1 MGGDDRRV
9 DTLSACCLDSIRQS
23 APSSGVTSYRA
34 RVAAMMP
41 HTAVRQAAAPPGAIE
56 EELAGIL
63 RLISRPLEEGGIAR
77 HFQEV
82 AQRVVDGLRRLL
94 GVAGC
99 RLYGVE
105 VFAGSGL
112 QRLAESPAVEAT
124 TEPAGDAVVRALRER
139 RVVSELDGDLL
150 LAVPLFDGDRPVGVL
165 EVRRAH
171 GLWTRDDMRLVQLFV
186 DLARVALENGRLVT
200 ESRHHRRT
208 AEALALMAH
217 ATSRSFDVS
226 TLGREIVSTLLPLLG
241 CARATLFEL
250 LGSSF
255 RLVAVARADG
265 IEALDDVAGPEL
277 GPIETRAL
285 RERRLVADFV
295 ADLETSA
302 AGPELGPEIP
312 IRAVLAIPLF
322 HDQTPIGILS
332 VGDRARRVFEREEI
346 EVFRAAADHAA
357 VALEHARLHAQ
368 ADEALRVRER
378 VRIANELHDTLG
390 QLAFSVGLKL
400 DWCLHRI
407 DTTSPAYPKLEE
419 IRHDTGL
426 MMAQI
431 RQLIGHLSPEGLRE
445 TTFPDRL
452 RRLVGDFRELT
463 GTSVHLTLQGDPAC
477 LTPAAGD
484 VIQKTLQEALVNI
497 AKHAHAEHAAVRI
510 EIGESQTS
518 IEVSDDGVG
527 LSAAR
532 TETVD
537 VPPGHFG
544 LRQMRERIEG
554 VGGRLDVIGR
564 PGAGVTIRGTLPARL
579 GGA

>member
-1 MGGDDRRV
+1 MMSN
-9 DTLSACCLDSIRQS
+9 TACSQ
-23 APSSGVTSYRA
+23 GT
-34 RVAAMMP
+34 
-41 HTAVRQAAAPPGAIE
+41 APPGAIE
-56 EELAGIL
+56 EEIAGIL
-63 RLISRPLEEGGIAR
+63 RLISRPLEEGEIAR
-77 HFQEV
+77 HLQEV

-94 GVAGC
+94 GVDGC
-99 RLYGVE
+99 RLYAVE
-105 VFAGSGL
+105 ALAGSGL
-112 QRLAESPAVEAT
+112 LRLAESPAVETT
-124 TEPAGDAVVRALRER
+124 TEPSGDAVDRAVRER
-139 RVVSELDGDLL
+139 RVVSAPDGDLV

-165 EVRRAH
+165 GVRRAH
-171 GLWTRDDMRLVQLFV
+171 GLWTREDMRLVQLFAN
-186 DLARVALENGRLVT
+186 LATVALENGRLVT
-200 ESRHHRRT
+200 ESRHRRRT

-217 ATSRSFDVS
+217 ATSRSLDVS
-226 TLGREIVSTLLPLLG
+226 ALGREIVSTLLPLLG

-250 LGSSF
+250 LGSRF

-265 IEALDDVAGPEL
+265 IEADDDVAGPEL

-285 RERRLVADFV
+285 RERRLVATADFL

-302 AGPELGPEIP
+302 AGPERGPEIP

-332 VGDRARRVFEREEI
+332 VGDRACRVFEREEI

-368 ADEALRVRER
+368 ADEAVRVRER

-400 DWCLHRI
+400 DWCLHRT
-407 DTTSPAYPKLEE
+407 DATSPVSPKLEE

-452 RRLVGDFRELT
+452 KRLVSDFRELT
-463 GTSVHLTLQGDPAC
+463 GTPVHLTLQGDPAC

-497 AKHAHAEHAAVRI
+497 AKHARAEHAAVRI
-510 EIGESQTS
+510 EIGERQTS
-518 IEVSDDGVG
+518 VEVSDDGVG
-527 LSAAR
+527 LSTAR
-532 TETVD
+532 TETAGVG
-537 VPPGHFG
+537 PGHFG

-554 VGGRLDVIGR
+554 VGGRLEVIGR
-564 PGAGVTIRGTLPARL
+564 PGAGVTIRGTLPVPL
-579 GGA
+579 GGT